1 MAYPIVMIGLVAH
14 RGRAKAIRLL
24 GSGSHPMTTKR
35 TEIVVCIVNYCTAD
49 LTIDCLRS
57 LESEVRRA
65 GQVQVVVADNAS
77 PDGSGTAI
85 ADAIAAHRWESWARL
100 IPLPRNG
107 GFAFGN
113 NAVLRDFPYDPA
125 VNRLFWLL
133 NPDTVVRTGAAT
145 ALIDFLA
152 DNPAVGIAGSCLED
166 PDGTQQHSA
175 FRFHSIAGEFE
186 ASARVGPITRLLGK
200 WMIAPKCECKTAAYD
215 WLSGAS
221 LMIRSEVVRD
231 IGLMD
236 EGYFLYFEETD
247 YLLKAAKVGWAC
259 WFVPESRVVHLVGA
273 STGVTDRAKQ
283 SKRRSAYWFQS
294 RRRYFI
300 KNHGRGYAIAADVA
314 LTLGTLICRM
324 TTALRGRPSDIPDR
338 FLRDLFKYSALWGVP
353 ATKDTPL

>member
-1 MAYPIVMIGLVAH
+1 MLIQ
-14 RGRAKAIRLL
+14 
-24 GSGSHPMTTKR
+24 R
-35 TEIVVCIVNYCTAD
+35 TDIVVCIVNYCTAD
-49 LTIDCLRS
+49 LAIDCLRS
-57 LESEVRRA
+57 LETETVRG

-77 PDGSGTAI
+77 PDGSAKVI
-85 ADAIAAHRWESWARL
+85 ADAIVAHGWQSWARL
-100 IPLPRNG
+100 MPLPRNG

-113 NAVLRDFPYDPA
+113 NAVLREFTYDPA

-133 NPDTVVRTGAAT
+133 NPDTVVRPGAAA
-145 ALIDFLA
+145 ALVNFLS
-152 DNPAVGIAGSCLED
+152 DNPTVGIVGSCLED

-186 ASARVGPITRLLGK
+186 ASARLGPITRLLDK
-200 WMIAPKCECKTAAYD
+200 WMIAPPCERQVARYD

-236 EGYFLYFEETD
+236 EAYFLYFEETD
-247 YLLKAAKVGWAC
+247 YLLRAANAGWTC
-259 WFVPESRVVHLVGA
+259 WFVPDSRVIHLVGA

-300 KNHGRGYAIAADVA
+300 TNHGRAYAIAADVSLA
-314 LTLGTLICRM
+314 LGTLICRI
-324 TTALRGRPSDIPDR
+324 TTALRGQPSDTPDR
-338 FLRDLFKYSALWGVP
+338 FLRDLFRNSALWGLP
-353 ATKDTPL
+353 ATQGPAS